1 MPRIKIDLPEF
12 FSFSTVI
19 SIRITD
25 LNYGNHVGNDTVL
38 SILHEARMQYF
49 VGMGYTELQFAGVG
63 LIMRNAAIEF
73 KSELFYGD
81 QLIAA
86 VTPGEISK
94 AGFDLFYKLE
104 RDSGNKKE
112 LLVAAST
119 AMVCYDYARKKIMP
133 LPEEARLKLIG

>member
-1 MPRIKIDLPEF
+1 MPRIKIDLPAT

-38 SILHEARMQYF
+38 SLLHEARMQYF
-49 VGMGYTELQFAGVG
+49 VSMGYTELQFAGTG

-81 QLIAA
+81 QLIAS
-86 VTPGEISK
+86 VTAGEISK
-94 AGFDLFYKLE
+94 AGFELFYKLE
-104 RDSGNKKE
+104 RDTGNKKE

-119 AMVCYDYARKKIMP
+119 AMVCYDYSRKKIMP
-133 LPEEARLKLIG
+133 LPEEARMKLIL